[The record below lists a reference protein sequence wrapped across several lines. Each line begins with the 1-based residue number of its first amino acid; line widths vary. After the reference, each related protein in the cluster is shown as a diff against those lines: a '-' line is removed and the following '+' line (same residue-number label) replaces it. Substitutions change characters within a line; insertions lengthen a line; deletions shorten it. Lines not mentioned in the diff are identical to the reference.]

1 VEKERDRREEQKKKE
16 KRKRE
21 RYKSNNLFV
30 NGNEMTFTSLAA
42 FLPNVSKPFLQ
53 NN

>member
-1 VEKERDRREEQKKKE
+1 VEKERDRREEQKKK
-16 KRKRE
+16 KKRE
-21 RYKSNNLFV
+21 RDKSNNLFV
-30 NGNEMTFTSLAA
+30 NGNEMTVTSLVA